1 MDKNRLPIILE
12 SNLPSSTAEDI
23 IKIETKE
30 EKKSKR
36 RRPTLDIRVLAVIIL
51 LGLCT
56 FFAFLGAKNV
66 PPLNNA
72 FTAPVFS
79 FLVKFSFPYR
89 STDLPPAITETNE
102 SQAEL
107 TESNADADTELE
119 STAQPADKTEASTE
133 AETESRT
140 ESQTTAEADSKEQ
153 FFSAD
158 MSMWELGAAHI
169 DNTTIFTPDARA
181 LLERQHS
188 TIHAVLIITSH
199 PDESYADGGNVG
211 EIAAMLEKSL
221 SENGIQA
228 LYAAPLN
235 NADSNAVADYYLNL
249 YPEIGL
255 ILDLRRCAE
264 LSDDG
269 KLLRPVY
276 AYNSKINSAQIRVIC
291 DSRGEGAYMTENNL
305 SLALK
310 LRERIFSLH
319 PSASRP
325 VWLREG
331 ANPCSTDTYCLTVE
345 IGAAGNTYTEAQ
357 NAVCILADA
366 LATLVANP

>member
-12 SNLPSSTAEDI
+12 STLPSNPAEDI
-23 IKIETKE
+23 IKIKTKE
-30 EKKSKR
+30 GKKSKR

-89 STDLPPAITETNE
+89 STDLPPVITETEE
-102 SQAEL
+102 SQAQL
-107 TESNADADTELE
+107 TESTTNADTELE
-119 STAQPADKTEASTE
+119 STAQPDGETETDTETE
-133 AETESRT
+133 AETESH
-140 ESQTTAEADSKEQ
+140 TTAEIEAKEQ

-188 TIHAVLIITSH
+188 PIHAVLIITSH
-199 PDESYADGGNVG
+199 PDESYAGGGNVG

-221 SENGIQA
+221 SEKGIQA

-264 LSDDG
+264 VSDDG

-276 AYNSKINSAQIRVIC
+276 AYDSKINSAQIRVIC
-291 DSRGEGAYMTENNL
+291 DSRGDGAYMTENNL

-331 ANPCSTDTYCLTVE
+331 TNSCSSDTYCLTVE

-366 LATLVANP
+366 IATLVANP